1 MNQKDIP
8 FIDMG
13 FDPLN
18 EEVKF
23 ENILKIKEVCLSISQ
38 NVTSFFSNLIWIQN
52 GCVNSLEQ
60 MG

>member
-13 FDPLN
+13 LDPLN
-18 EEVKF
+18 EEAKF

-38 NVTSFFSNLIWIQN
+38 E
-52 GCVNSLEQ
+52 CH
-60 MG
+60 